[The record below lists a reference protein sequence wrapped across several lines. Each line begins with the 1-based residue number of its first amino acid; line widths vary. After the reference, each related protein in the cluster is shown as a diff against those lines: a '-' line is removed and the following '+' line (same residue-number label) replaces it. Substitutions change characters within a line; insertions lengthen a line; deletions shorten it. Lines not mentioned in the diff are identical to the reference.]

1 METTLLKENLQK
13 TVSSLRKGD
22 VTTAAGSIPQIVVGL
37 KTLTT
42 GRADEEVKELALAVR
57 AIVSS
62 FENKD
67 YVLMADF
74 IEFEIL
80 PFLNKQDMHGE

>member
-1 METTLLKENLQK
+1 METKVLKENLQK

-22 VTTAAGSIPQIVVGL
+22 VASAAGSIPQMVLGL
-37 KTLTT
+37 KALTT
-42 GRADEEVKELALAVR
+42 GRDDEEVKELALAVR

-74 IEFEIL
+74 IEFEIV
-80 PFLNKQDMHGE
+80 PFLDKQDGHGE